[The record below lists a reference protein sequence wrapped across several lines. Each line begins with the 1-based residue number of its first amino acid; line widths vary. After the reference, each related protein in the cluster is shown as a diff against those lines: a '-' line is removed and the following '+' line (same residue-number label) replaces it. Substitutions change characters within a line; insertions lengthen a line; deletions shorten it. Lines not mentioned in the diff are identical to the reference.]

1 LTDAIDSEQAERI
14 RHPPR
19 RGMPREGA
27 SRMDVTTDLTT
38 EKIARAFSS
47 HRFELAL
54 PYLADDI
61 VWTLVGADPLIGRK
75 KVKKALD
82 RTAAELA
89 TVTTEFQRY
98 RTVVGEDAVVVDSLA
113 RYTDSGGG
121 VSIVASCDIYDFAG
135 DGRITEIVS
144 YTVELPS

>member
-1 LTDAIDSEQAERI
+1 MDATTEVR
-14 RHPPR
+14 
-19 RGMPREGA
+19 
-27 SRMDVTTDLTT
+27 TDLSP

-54 PYLADDI
+54 PHLADDI

-75 KVKKALD
+75 KVKKAIE
-82 RTAAELA
+82 RTAADLA
-89 TVTTEFQRY
+89 SVTTEFQRF
-98 RTVVGEDAVVVDSLA
+98 RTVVGEESVVVDSLA
-113 RYTDSGGG
+113 RYTDAAGD
-121 VSIVASCDIYDFAG
+121 VSIVASCDIYDFAA